1 MCKYKTAYLYYSD
14 INIRAASISHGPRQ
28 WTHSS
33 VSSCVPFRKYFG
45 KEGVKHFYQ
54 LCQRHRHQ
62 RELNK
67 CPVRI
72 YKNVFREK
80 WKIIHITDPVTHSHT
95 HTFHCR
101 SFGTRAKEWRKWQ
114 KWQLCG
120 FNPQWVVGGFRWLG
134 VRLGG
139 AAVSHCPTGPLSL
152 LLWCCHAVL
161 ATLLRMS
168 AKSFRL
174 SARLSASFF

>member
-120 FNPQWVVGGFRWLG
+120 FNPQWVVGGGWFL
-134 VRLGG
+134 VVGG
-139 AAVSHCPTGPLSL
+139 GSTLPHWPIVVAIVVLSR
-152 LLWCCHAVL
+152 CFGNIV
-161 ATLLRMS
+161 TYVG
-168 AKSFRL
+168 
-174 SARLSASFF
+174 